1 MKEEF
6 RWIKG
11 FEGYYMVSNLGRI
24 YSFPRY
30 DNMMRKHGGYFIS
43 TQISPNGYEI
53 VHLMLNGKRIAKY
66 VHKVLAESFIPNP
79 IGKKEVDHIDA
90 NKTNNRIDNLRWC
103 TRSENCLN
111 EITYT
116 RMVES
121 NKDNLR
127 CGDKNPHSRRV
138 AQYDSNGN
146 FIAEYESCGDAF
158 RKTGI
163 SRDSI
168 QQCASGK
175 RKLGGSYI
183 WKYITEAKFST
194 KKITPIFPQ
203 KKGVCQYSINGDF
216 IKEYVSITEA
226 AKSVNSSKSS
236 IRQAIEKKGTSAGF
250 FWKFK
255 EQK

>member
-11 FEGYYMVSNLGRI
+11 FEGYYMVSNLGRV
-24 YSFPRY
+24 YSFPHY
-30 DNMMRKHGGYFIS
+30 DDMMRKHGGHFIS
-43 TQISPNGYEI
+43 TQIAPNGYE
-53 VHLMLNGKRIAKY
+53 VAHLMLNGKRTAKY

-79 IGKKEVDHIDA
+79 MGKKEIDHIDS

-103 TRSENCLN
+103 TRSENCRN
-111 EITYT
+111 EISYA
-116 RMVES
+116 RLVES
-121 NKDNLR
+121 QKKISR
-127 CGDKNPHSRRV
+127 CGDKNPYSRRV
-138 AQYDSNGN
+138 AQYDAKGN
-146 FIAEYESCGDAF
+146 FITEYESCGDAF

-175 RKLGGSYI
+175 RKFGGSYI
-183 WKYITEAKFST
+183 WKYTTEAKFST
-194 KKITPIFPQ
+194 KKNDSYSSE
-203 KKGVCQYSINGDF
+203 KKGVCQYNINGDF
-216 IKEYVSITEA
+216 VREYISITEA
-226 AKSVNSSKSS
+226 AKNVNRSKSS
-236 IRQAIEKKGTSAGF
+236 IRQAIIKNGTSAGF